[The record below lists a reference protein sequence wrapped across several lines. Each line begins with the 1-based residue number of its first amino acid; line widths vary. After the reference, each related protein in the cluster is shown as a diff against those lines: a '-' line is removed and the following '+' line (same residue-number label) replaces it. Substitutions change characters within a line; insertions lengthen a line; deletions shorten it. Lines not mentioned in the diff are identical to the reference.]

1 MQYLLP
7 TCLLVNLYTISFWNH
22 VNHTK
27 VGMQLISI
35 EIHTAFIAKPCRKGK
50 KWKNLYKRIL
60 RTLWGRK
67 KLVKFILIKFQKNS
81 KQFFKYY
88 NTLKTEK
95 EVYRS
100 IN

>member
-50 KWKNLYKRIL
+50 KNGKNYIKEFLEPCGEGKNWENLY
-60 RTLWGRK
+60 
-67 KLVKFILIKFQKNS
+67 
-81 KQFFKYY
+81 
-88 NTLKTEK
+88 
-95 EVYRS
+95 
-100 IN
+100 